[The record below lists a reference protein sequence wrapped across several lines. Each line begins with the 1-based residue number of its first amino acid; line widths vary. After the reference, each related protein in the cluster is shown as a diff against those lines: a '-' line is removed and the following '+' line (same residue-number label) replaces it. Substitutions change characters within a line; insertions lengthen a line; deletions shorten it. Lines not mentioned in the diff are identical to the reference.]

1 MATTNNFTF
10 GVDAHPFT
18 LNFPFIDEDNL
29 VVTLDGVV
37 KTLDTDYTVINKTSN
52 TAAGVGFLSG
62 AQIQFTASPL
72 PTTGAVKVVRNTTLE
87 TTSTFKTGSAIRAID
102 LNSNFTQNLYVTEE
116 ISNNAILTDGSNAF
130 DGDLN
135 MGGNQITNLGTPAT
149 DSDAVTKLYVDSRV
163 GSSSIPG
170 YTRWRTTAT
179 ASQTVFSGVGESGG
193 TLAYSATRENVYVN
207 GALQQR
213 TVDYTADN
221 GTTITFIVGLQAGD
235 IVDVI
240 CVNNVSTVTSDQS
253 SELYFLQS
261 GTGATTR
268 TVESKLRDVISVKD
282 FIPAGTDTATTD
294 CSSYIQAAIDYF
306 RTKVESVTG
315 QSGCIALDFGGGV
328 YRVTSSINL
337 TGIQTWG
344 WAVENGTLLGECT
357 GKAVLD
363 MSASRGGRLSYFVVN
378 GSETSKPRV
387 GIQSCRSAAGG
398 QDGFCDNMFFEK
410 VSVVGYFS
418 LSAVYF
424 YAQESTTHLKCQ
436 YWNYDENGYAGIHV
450 GYDFVP
456 YQSDYITPVTGDR
469 SYINDKYINVDW
481 RYLPAGKSKGITGI
495 TRSNPAVV
503 TAPSHPFSNGDTVVI
518 TQVQGM
524 TQINNVKA
532 VVTNATT
539 DTFQLTGVNSTP
551 YGTYTT
557 GGIVVKSQTKPT
569 VLFGRGSQHS
579 FDNCYTVNYGTDSI
593 EYQFSSFNDNVEITF
608 DFLFEGAGS
617 SSHVSFV
624 TNVGTVSPKLY
635 DFVFKTYNTH
645 CRDSIFKTDT
655 GVGETISFYGGSI
668 DVTNFSFSNPTLLDT
683 PTEYAFYNC
692 DVLYPSRAN
701 FDPAATITYSGSY
714 VTVDDGVAQEWNKT
728 FKSDDDATWTPVLS
742 TSVGTITSYTGS
754 AEIRRIGTDLVFVT
768 IHIDIVDNG
777 TGAGNMEITNLPI
790 AHAASNRRSTL
801 CGRENGVSGK
811 MLQGF
816 IGPGSTSIA
825 VKNFDGSYPS
835 ATNAQ
840 IDLSGVY
847 YVGT

>member
-72 PTTGAVKVVRNTTLE
+72 PSSGAVKVVRDTNLE
-87 TTSTFKTGSAIRAID
+87 TTSTFKTGSAIRAVD

-130 DGDLN
+130 DGNLN
-135 MGGNQITNLGTPAT
+135 MGGNRITNLGTPTT
-149 DSDAVTKLYVDSRV
+149 DSDAVTKTYVDSRF
-163 GSSSIPG
+163 SSTAIPG
-170 YTRWRTTAT
+170 YTRWSTTAT
-179 ASQTVFSGVGESGG
+179 GGEFGLSGVGESGG
-193 TLAYSATRENVYVN
+193 TLAYSVGRENLYIN
-207 GALQQR
+207 GVLQQR
-213 TVDYTADN
+213 GVDYNAQDGSTVAFA
-221 GTTITFIVGLQAGD
+221 TGLIAGD
-235 IVDVI
+235 IVEVV

-253 SELYFLQS
+253 SEVYFLQS

-268 TVESKLRDVISVKD
+268 TVESKLKDVVSVKD
-282 FIPAGTDTATTD
+282 FGAVGDGVTDDTAA
-294 CSSYIQAAIDYF
+294 IQAAIDYF

-315 QSGCIALDFGGGV
+315 QSGCITLDFGGGV

-450 GYDFVP
+450 GEDFVP
-456 YQSDYITPVTGDR
+456 YQSDYITPVTGGR

-503 TAPSHPFSNGDTVVI
+503 TAANHPFSNGDTVVI
-518 TQVQGM
+518 GTVNGM

-532 VVTNATT
+532 VVANATVN
-539 DTFQLTGVNSTP
+539 TFELTGVDSTS
-551 YGTYTT
+551 YGTYTSD
-557 GGIVVKSQTKPT
+557 GIAVKTQTKPT

-692 DVLYPSRAN
+692 DVLYPVRAN

-728 FKSDDDATWTPVLS
+728 LKSDDDGTWTPTVS
-742 TSVGTITSYTGS
+742 ATTGTITSYTSSGVV
-754 AEIRRIGTDLVFVT
+754 RRIGADLVYVNVLVT
-768 IHIDIVDNG
+768 ITDNG
-777 TGAGNMEITNLPI
+777 TGAGVLRVTDLPI
-790 AHAASNRRSTL
+790 PASSTTGSTL
-801 CGRENGVSGK
+801 VGRENGVSGN

-816 IGPGSTSIA
+816 VTPGTTILA
-825 VKNFDGSYPS
+825 IREYDNTYAG
-835 ATNAQ
+835 ATGAQ
-840 IDLSGVY
+840 IYISGFY